1 MTFDPT
7 RFDPKIYNHKPDT
20 RVPVNRPDGRP
31 EVYDILADDAQSG
44 CVMCQQTENHGR
56 LYGKGHVFMC
66 SPIDASD
73 GQAHMVCLDH
83 LPDNAVIYD
92 PKSNLCRDKT
102 GQNVWQEG

>member
-1 MTFDPT
+1 MTFDP
-7 RFDPKIYNHKPDT
+7 RNFDLKIYNQPKDT

-31 EVYDILADDAQSG
+31 EVYDMIEADAKSA
-44 CVMCQQTENHGR
+44 CVLCQQTEAHGT
-56 LYGKGHVFMC
+56 LYEKGRIFMC
-66 SPIDASD
+66 SPIDSSD